1 MNNHLSSPFKTSSQV
16 ESSGL
21 RYSSVI
27 LPVFVVGLTSA
38 YLLIA
43 NILGRIGLDQAG
55 LFGMVTII
63 PVIVFLVTAFGTRI
77 SGSWGSRDLAL
88 FTRAGGNINAWS
100 NALAGTAEWFS
111 LYLIIGI
118 ISALSATNH
127 DASAILTGAFCGF
140 AFMAIFI
147 FPKLPQQGPLTL
159 AGIITSR
166 LHYSNFATH
175 LLRFSIAIIVIL
187 CAMTFLVGQIKAG
200 SDVIVLYFPMSR
212 TWAGVLLLAPVVI
225 TLLSGGMRSLTIAN
239 MLLVWLIGAAILLPV
254 VWLSIHITGNPV
266 PQLSYGNGA
275 LQPIMQLEEQLAQ
288 ISSSDLD
295 NEFEQG
301 NFGRFSS
308 FSSFLATVISIMAGT
323 LALPLLYSRISC
335 STGVANRLRSI
346 GWMLILI
353 ALLVSTLPAFFVFT
367 KFEIY
372 RDLVGLPVN
381 RLENGM
387 DWLMNWANID
397 EGKLALICGK
407 PAFDLHSI
415 IAACGNDPEYVL
427 MPSDLQINPLVT
439 LLGSSEITEMPSV
452 FSAVSFAGLLSASA
466 TTAGIAM
473 MVIINAASEDLIFSD
488 KKIST
493 VKSTAKSTAKSNVE
507 PANLNSDPLSTSQN
521 TSPATPVAR
530 RLFISRI
537 MLIILWAG
545 GIWLADATPLP
556 VTDFSLWAF
565 SLAAG
570 TISPVLLLAIWWKPT
585 TVFGALTGILTGFAA
600 SIYLMISIEYG
611 SDWIAYNGD
620 ELVWLIPFS
629 DQPLK
634 VVNTA
639 ILVMPIIIV
648 IAMITSFGDGLIRK
662 SRASHPQESR
672 HMKKNQ

>member
-1 MNNHLSSPFKTSSQV
+1 MNNRLGSPFKTSSQI

-21 RYSSVI
+21 GYSPVI

-43 NILGRIGLDQAG
+43 NILGKIGLDQAG

-77 SGSWGSRDLAL
+77 SGSWGSQDLAL

-140 AFMAIFI
+140 AFMAILI

-159 AGIITSR
+159 ARIITSR

-187 CAMTFLVGQIKAG
+187 CAMAFLVGQIKAG

-212 TWAGVLLLAPVVI
+212 TWASILLLAPVVI

-254 VWLSIHITGNPV
+254 IWLSFHITGNPV

-295 NEFEQG
+295 NEFELG

-308 FSSFLATVISIMAGT
+308 FSSFFATVVSMMAGT

-335 STGVANRLRSI
+335 STGVAIRLRSI

-353 ALLVSTLPAFFVFT
+353 ALLVSTLPAFVVFT

-372 RDLVGLPVN
+372 RDLVGLPVI

-407 PAFDLHSI
+407 PAFDLQSI

-427 MPSDLQINPLVT
+427 MPSDLQINPIVT
-439 LLGSSEITEMPSV
+439 LLGSSEVTEMPSV

-473 MVIINAASEDLIFSD
+473 MVVINSASEDLIFSD

-493 VKSTAKSTAKSNVE
+493 AKSDVE
-507 PANLNSDPLSTSQN
+507 AANLNSDPLSTSQH

-530 RLFISRI
+530 RLFVSRI
-537 MLIILWAG
+537 MLIVLWAG
-545 GIWLADATPLP
+545 GVWLADVTPLP
-556 VTDFSLWAF
+556 VTDISLWAF

-585 TVFGALTGILTGFAA
+585 TAFGALTGILPGFAA

-639 ILVMPIIIV
+639 ILIMPIIIV
-648 IAMITSFGDGLIRK
+648 IAMITSFGDGMIRK
-662 SRASHPQESR
+662 SRASHRQ
-672 HMKKNQ
+672 